1 KDTANKDGKDPNH
14 QECRM
19 KWCPALERPT
29 AGPGHSA
36 RENDMT
42 YTHDYTARARLFGG
56 NRMKLGVMAFN
67 CSHGSTITTVPEAW
81 KLNWPDTKDIAQA
94 VDRAGMEALLPV
106 GRWKGYGGPSNF
118 NNCTFESFTWASAI
132 GAVTNYC
139 TVLATVHVPLV
150 HPLMVAK
157 MAATID
163 HVTGGR
169 FAMNV
174 VCGWFKNEFDMF
186 GAHMRP
192 HDDRY
197 KYATEWL
204 DFVRRAWT
212 QDEEFDF
219 TSESFNAAA
228 VWSQPERL
236 RKPHPPIMNA
246 GGSPAAQDFT
256 TRYCDMNF
264 VILKDRTHLE
274 GAKAQ
279 IDHLKQMARAHG
291 RETRIWIHVYVVCR
305 ESEKEA
311 KDYLN
316 YYVYEKGDWEA
327 AGNLLKIFGMHNQP
341 LDAKTLDGPKA
352 HFIAGH
358 GGYPLVGTAEQIVDE
373 LGKLADI
380 GVDGCLISWV
390 RYKEE
395 LAQWNE
401 EVLPLMVQA
410 GMGAPVPPAQ
420 TLRAAAMPSRR
431 GGAWGAGRWVRGVPT
446 MRRVAAALACFALL
460 ALMAASGESARADEP
475 YPSKPIRLVLPQ
487 PAGGAVDLIAR
498 ALGDRLSHALRQP
511 VIVENQ
517 PGANGGLAAGQ
528 VARSTPD
535 GYPLFM
541 AVDTN
546 LVVNPNLYP
555 NLAYDPFRDF
565 VPISIIAKVYLVLV
579 ASSKIEANSVGE
591 LLAFARA
598 HPGKLNYASIGL
610 GTQAHLGMELLKIMT
625 KTDITQV
632 SYRGTAPA
640 MTDIAAGVVDV
651 MFTGPPSAMALAAGG
666 KGKMLA
672 IAAPSRSSLMPQL
685 PTMQEA
691 GVPGYELSGWFGLL
705 APAKTPQH
713 FIDRL
718 ASEVKTAV

>member
-1 KDTANKDGKDPNH
+1 MSSG
-14 QECRM
+14 
-19 KWCPALERPT
+19 AL
-29 AGPGHSA
+29 A
-36 RENDMT
+36 
-42 YTHDYTARARLFGG
+42 HDYTARARLFCG

-81 KLNWPDTKDIAQA
+81 KLNWSDTKDIAQA

-150 HPLMVAK
+150 HPLMAAK

-212 QDEEFDF
+212 QDDEFDF

-228 VWSQPERL
+228 VWSQPKPL
-236 RKPHPPIMNA
+236 QKPHPPIMNA
-246 GGSPAAQDFT
+246 GGSPAAQEFT

-264 VILKDRTHLE
+264 VILKDRTYLE

-279 IDHLKQMARAHG
+279 IDHLKQMARSHG

-305 ESEKEA
+305 GSEKEA

-327 AGNLLKIFGMHNQP
+327 AGNLLKIFGLHNQT
-341 LDAKTLDGPKA
+341 LDAKTLDGHKA

-410 GMGAPVPPAQ
+410 GLRAPFAPAQ
-420 TLRAAAMPSRR
+420 TSRAAAMPSR
-431 GGAWGAGRWVRGVPT
+431 
-446 MRRVAAALACFALL
+446 
-460 ALMAASGESARADEP
+460 
-475 YPSKPIRLVLPQ
+475 
-487 PAGGAVDLIAR
+487 
-498 ALGDRLSHALRQP
+498 
-511 VIVENQ
+511 
-517 PGANGGLAAGQ
+517 
-528 VARSTPD
+528 
-535 GYPLFM
+535 
-541 AVDTN
+541 
-546 LVVNPNLYP
+546 
-555 NLAYDPFRDF
+555 
-565 VPISIIAKVYLVLV
+565 
-579 ASSKIEANSVGE
+579 VG
-591 LLAFARA
+591 
-598 HPGKLNYASIGL
+598 
-610 GTQAHLGMELLKIMT
+610 
-625 KTDITQV
+625 
-632 SYRGTAPA
+632 GTAVA
-640 MTDIAAGVVDV
+640 
-651 MFTGPPSAMALAAGG
+651 
-666 KGKMLA
+666 
-672 IAAPSRSSLMPQL
+672 
-685 PTMQEA
+685 
-691 GVPGYELSGWFGLL
+691 
-705 APAKTPQH
+705 
-713 FIDRL
+713 
-718 ASEVKTAV
+718 